1 MNVLIL
7 ATDEQRTLSPL
18 SDTLPGPMIPVVD
31 RPVMAT
37 SIEILARA
45 GHKQIL
51 VSLFERR
58 GQIATYF
65 GNGQRWGVDIRY
77 LTQRQAL
84 GSAGALRFAGGS
96 FTSTMLVLPGEAL
109 LDLDVAGALAFHRA
123 HGGIATAIVHAPFPG
138 SRAPLVAIDPDGR
151 LLGPAGDVPATH
163 AHLTGAYIV
172 EPAVLQHLPR
182 HGASDIAQDLLPAI
196 IAAGERVHGYHMQGY
211 WNPMDS
217 LAAFQDAQEVYLASA
232 FRASTPDLAP
242 DEGRAIVR
250 FPSIEAPQIAPG
262 IWGGRN
268 HAIHPS
274 AKLTP
279 PIYVGSN
286 SWVGRE
292 VELGPLAVIGANVM
306 VDDEATVVQS
316 TVLDNTYLG
325 RLVYAR
331 RRILNADTISDPQE
345 DVTVRVVDPFL
356 LGPIGATTNARGVF
370 RRLGSVLAALLLI
383 IVLSPLLVLLGVL
396 ASFGSAGRPIT
407 RSPRVGQRLPGQ
419 SEPHTFQ
426 LLQFQTRQPGGA
438 YTPFGR
444 LLEYWALQHL
454 PALFNVLVGDM
465 ALVGV
470 KPLRPDE
477 YASLREAWHQ
487 RRHESPAGFTGLW
500 FLRTNGNSDLDTVIV
515 TDVYYTA
522 TQSWYNDLRI
532 LLSTPGAWLRRCRN
546 HNPPEHQPEEPDY
559 AFQLERIRR
568 MYTD

>member
-7 ATDEQRTLSPL
+7 ATDEHRTLAPL
-18 SDTLPGPMIPVVD
+18 SDTLPGPMMPVVD

-37 SIEILARA
+37 SLEILARA
-45 GHKQIL
+45 GQKQIL
-51 VSLFERR
+51 VSLLER
-58 GQIATYF
+58 GDQIATYF

-84 GSAGALRFAGGS
+84 GSAGALRSAGDLFS
-96 FTSTMLVLPGEAL
+96 STLLVLPGAAL
-109 LDLDVAGALAFHRA
+109 VDLDVAEALAFHRA

-138 SRAPLVAIDPDGR
+138 SRAPLVGVAADGR
-151 LLGPAGDVPATH
+151 LLGSDGDVAAAH
-163 AHLTGAYIV
+163 AHLTGAYIF

-182 HGASDIAQDLLPAI
+182 HGASDIVRDLLPALM
-196 IAAGERVHGYHMQGY
+196 ASSERVYGYHMQGY

-217 LAAFQDAQEVYLASA
+217 LAAFQDAQEVYLSSA
-232 FRASTPDLAP
+232 FHACTPDLAP
-242 DEGRAIVR
+242 AEGRAVVR
-250 FPSIEAPQIAPG
+250 FPSIEAHQIAPG
-262 IWGGRN
+262 IWGGHN

-279 PIYVGSN
+279 PIYVGAN

-292 VELGPLAVIGANVM
+292 VELGPLAVIGASVM

-316 TVLDNTYLG
+316 TVLDKTYLG

-331 RRILNADTISDPQE
+331 RRILQADTISDPQE
-345 DVTVRVVDPFL
+345 DVTVRVADPFL
-356 LGPIGATTNARGVF
+356 LAPIGATASARGVF
-370 RRLGSVLAALLLI
+370 RRLGGLLAALLLI

-407 RSPRVGQRLPGQ
+407 RSPRVGHRLPGQ

-426 LLQFQTRQPGGA
+426 LLQFQTRRPGGE

-444 LLEYWALQHL
+444 LLEAWALQHL
-454 PALFNVLVGDM
+454 PALFNVLLGDM

-477 YASLREAWHQ
+477 YAALDEAWHQ
-487 RRHESPAGFTGLW
+487 RRNESPAGFTGLW
-500 FLRTNGNSDLDTVIV
+500 FIRTNRNSDLDTVIV

-532 LLSTPGAWLRRCRN
+532 LLSTPGAWLRRCRH
-546 HNPPEHQPEEPDY
+546 HNPPERPAEEPDY
-559 AFQLERIRR
+559 AFQLERIRK

>member
-45 GHKQIL
+45 GQKQIL
-51 VSLFERR
+51 VSLFERG

-84 GSAGALRFAGGS
+84 GSAGALRFAGNS

-109 LDLDVAGALAFHRA
+109 VDLDVAEALAFHRA

-138 SRAPLVAIDPDGR
+138 SRAPLVGVAPDGR
-151 LLGPAGDVPATH
+151 LLGSAGDVPAAH
-163 AHLTGAYIV
+163 AHLTGAYIL

-196 IAAGERVHGYHMQGY
+196 RASGELVYGYRMHGY

-217 LAAFQDAQEVYLASA
+217 LAAFQDAQEVYLTSA
-232 FRASTPDLAP
+232 FRACAPDLMP
-242 DEGRAIVR
+242 DEGRAVVR
-250 FPSIEAPQIAPG
+250 YPSIEARQIAPG
-262 IWGGRN
+262 IWGDHN

-292 VELGPLAVIGANVM
+292 VELGPLAVIGASVM

-316 TVLDNTYLG
+316 TVLANTYLG

-356 LGPIGATTNARGVF
+356 LGPIGATASTRGVF
-370 RRLGSVLAALLLI
+370 RRLVSLLAALLLI

-419 SEPHTFQ
+419 SEPLTFQ
-426 LLQFQTRQPGGA
+426 LLQFQTRRPGGE

-444 LLEYWALQHL
+444 WLESWALQHL
-454 PALFNVLVGDM
+454 PALFNVLAGDM

-487 RRHESPAGFTGLW
+487 RRHESPAGCTGLW
-500 FLRTNGNSDLDTVIV
+500 YLRTNGNSDLDTVIV

-532 LLSTPGAWLRRCRN
+532 LLRTPGAWLRRCSH
-546 HNPPEHQPEEPDY
+546 HNPPERPSEEPDY
-559 AFQLERIRR
+559 PFQLERIRK